1 MTVPKH
7 VVRSC
12 AAGYC
17 FERLEGRGYGTGRNN
32 HNIVKTVPTVLAILI
47 LHRDGKKKVFA
58 REELLLTRNV
68 CARQRRVWG
77 VNMSYSTMA
86 HAMIRYVESHLE
98 SFDISEMSESFGFS
112 EIYLR
117 ELFRKNVDMPIMRYY
132 KRRRIIVSAFEILH
146 SDRKIVDIA
155 LESGFSNHESYT
167 RAFRKTFGVSP
178 SRFRID
184 RPMIGRKQLDT
195 GVFGLER
202 LVGKEKRSDE
212 LTMEQNDSTTI
223 LYGIR
228 RIRHGA
234 YGSNTMFP
242 ICVKAVSEYLGDDV
256 SYACIMAATGAAFRL
271 VWNRAVWDLSNIDI
285 YHALR
290 ESNEIYKY
298 GARALGR
305 EFDFLGRD
313 ENTKKEDFAAFIRS
327 KIAKG
332 FPVIAL
338 VIIGPPEP
346 CIIAGYEE
354 SGEIVAGWNFFQEDD
369 EFSSEISLMD
379 NGYFRSD
386 KWWENTDTQAVMC
399 IGPVSDNAPCG
410 DREIVQMALAVM
422 EARNE
427 GTYAKGISAYD
438 AWKDML
444 LEEKWF
450 ENGAGFDHLF
460 SKLLVQNDATVC
472 IRDGRRWGAEYLE
485 ALSEKCGETEKG
497 ICQKAAGHFR
507 KVSGIAG
514 DMMSL
519 IGSWSDMEK
528 ALGNFGDR
536 SVREK
541 LGKLIDAA
549 RAEDTMAYEQMRLL
563 LNSI

>member
-1 MTVPKH
+1 ME
-7 VVRSC
+7 
-12 AAGYC
+12 YQ
-17 FERLEGRGYGTGRNN
+17 
-32 HNIVKTVPTVLAILI
+32 
-47 LHRDGKKKVFA
+47 A
-58 REELLLTRNV
+58 R
-68 CARQRRVWG
+68 G

-86 HAMIRYVESHLE
+86 RAMIRYVESHLE
-98 SFDISEMSESFGFS
+98 CFDISEMSESFGFS

-117 ELFRKNVDMPIMRYY
+117 ELFRKNVNMPIMRYY
-132 KRRRIIVSAFEILH
+132 KRRRIIASAFEILH

-155 LESGFSNHESYT
+155 FESGFSNHESYT
-167 RAFRKTFGVSP
+167 RAFRKAFGMSP

-195 GVFGLER
+195 GVFGLEK
-202 LVGKEKRSDE
+202 LAEKEKRSDE
-212 LTMEQNDSTTI
+212 PTMEQDNNATI

-256 SYACIMAATGAAFRL
+256 PYAYIMAATGAAFRL
-271 VWNRAVWDLSNIDI
+271 VWNRNAWDLSNIDI

-290 ESNEIYKY
+290 ESNEIYQY

-313 ENTKKEDFAAFIRS
+313 EDTEKEDFAAFIRS

-338 VIIGPPEP
+338 GIIGPPEP

-354 SGEIVAGWNFFQEDD
+354 SGESVAGWNFFQDDD
-369 EFSSEISLMD
+369 EFSSGISFMD

-399 IGPVSDNAPCG
+399 IGAVSDSALWG
-410 DREIVQMALAVM
+410 DREIVKMALDIM
-422 EARNE
+422 EARDE
-427 GTYAKGISAYD
+427 GAYAKGIGAYD

-444 LEEKWF
+444 SDEKWF

-460 SKLLVQNDATVC
+460 SKLLVQNDAMVC
-472 IRDGRRWGAEYLE
+472 IRDGRKWGAEYFE

-507 KVSGIAG
+507 KVSGMAG

-519 IGSWSDMEK
+519 IGDWSDMEK

-541 LGKLIDAA
+541 IVKLIDAA
-549 RAEDTMAYEQMRLL
+549 RVEDTMAYEQMKLL
-563 LNSI
+563 SDSIYTRKRK